1 MSIILVHT
9 PNSAMWPLLTR
20 MRKQYV
26 PGTLSPPP
34 QCLGTKLLA
43 HILESVHSVKRNSKL
58 ITCVGPNFNP
68 DARL

>member
-1 MSIILVHT
+1 MAFAIIT
-9 PNSAMWPLLTR
+9 C

-34 QCLGTKLLA
+34 HRLGMKLLA

-58 ITCVGPNFNP
+58 ITCVGPDFNP
-68 DARL
+68 DAGL